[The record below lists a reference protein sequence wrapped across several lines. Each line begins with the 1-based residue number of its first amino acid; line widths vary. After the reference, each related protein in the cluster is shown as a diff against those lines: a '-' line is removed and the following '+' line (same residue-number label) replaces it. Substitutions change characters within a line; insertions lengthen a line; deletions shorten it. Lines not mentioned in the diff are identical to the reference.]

1 MADGSQVIKCIILT
15 LRSENVMVPKGAMVE
30 IISAKDT
37 SHMDDVPDWYLGKM
51 PWRGVDVPLV
61 SFEAAGGVEA
71 KQINLNTQ
79 VAVLYTVNEDAKC
92 PYIGL
97 VISGVPHVSNFSRD
111 QIITDP
117 ESLLEDDSHPMV
129 AQKTRIN
136 GAAVS
141 ILDIDAIESMIIEA
155 EAGNP

>member
-1 MADGSQVIKCIILT
+1 MSDTQSLKCTILT
-15 LRSENVMVPKGAMVE
+15 LRSENVMVPNAAIAE

-37 SHMDDVPDWYLGKM
+37 YQVDNVPGWYVGKM

-61 SFEAAGGVEA
+61 SFEAAAGV
-71 KQINLNTQ
+71 KVKNVNLNTQ
-79 VAVLYTVNEDAKC
+79 VAVLYAVTKDAQY
-92 PYIGL
+92 PYVGL
-97 VISGVPHVSNFSRD
+97 VISGVPHVSNFTKD

-117 ESLLEDDSHPMV
+117 ESLLEEESHPMI

-141 ILDIDAIESMIIEA
+141 ILDIDAIENMVIEA
-155 EAGNP
+155 EQ

>member
-1 MADGSQVIKCIILT
+1 MAGSNQVIKCVILT
-15 LRSENVMVPKGAMVE
+15 LRTENVMVPNAAVAE
-30 IISAKDT
+30 IMSAKDT
-37 SHMDDVPDWYLGKM
+37 VRFDNMPDWYLGKM

-61 SFEAAGGVEA
+61 SFEAAGGIEA
-71 KQINLNTQ
+71 KNINLNTQ
-79 VAVLYTVNEDAKC
+79 IAVFYALNKNAKY

-97 VISGVPHVSNFSRD
+97 VISGVPHVSNFTRE

-117 ESLLEDDSHPMV
+117 ESLLEANSHPMV

-141 ILDIDAIESMIIEA
+141 ILDIEAMESLIVEA
-155 EAGNP
+155 EASH